1 MVLTLDVCADVALSG
16 CVSAALA
23 SLLYSLG
30 LLPFTVVFLTSW
42 AIAAAVCILM
52 ASLYVSSAGKAV
64 LITGC
69 DSGFGFALAQHLDTL
84 GFRVMAGCLA
94 LDGEGANQLR
104 ASASPRLHTIQLD
117 VTSTDEVG
125 RAVQEVED
133 LILEGEVLW
142 AVVNNAGLS
151 TFGEVEWVQE
161 HTFRKILDVNVMGMV
176 AVTKAFL
183 PFIRQAKG
191 RVVNMAS
198 MYGRMGNVM
207 RGPYV
212 LSKYAVEGFT
222 DCLRQ
227 EMRPWGVAVSLIEPG
242 NYVAAT
248 NILTNDNV
256 RAHGE
261 AMWAAMSQR
270 LRHDYTQHYFA
281 TTIERMLGYTNGGY
295 RNIGPVLEAIT
306 AAITHASPRTR
317 YMPMDAVSYFKVFV
331 NTHLPEYIY
340 DHYCTTIPRSHPVAA
355 ASS

>member
-1 MVLTLDVCADVALSG
+1 MHVLDVTRS
-16 CVSAALA
+16 SSFP
-23 SLLYSLG
+23 SL
-30 LLPFTVVFLTSW
+30 
-42 AIAAAVCILM
+42 
-52 ASLYVSSAGKAV
+52 
-64 LITGC
+64 
-69 DSGFGFALAQHLDTL
+69 Q

-222 DCLRQ
+222 DCLSGIIIIIVIIIIIIIIIIVIIIIIIICSDSRIHVSVLPACCERIVQYRQ
-227 EMRPWGVAVSLIEPG
+227 NGNNPAGTYIVA
-242 NYVAAT
+242 
-248 NILTNDNV
+248 
-256 RAHGE
+256 
-261 AMWAAMSQR
+261 
-270 LRHDYTQHYFA
+270 
-281 TTIERMLGYTNGGY
+281 
-295 RNIGPVLEAIT
+295 T
-306 AAITHASPRTR
+306 A
-317 YMPMDAVSYFKVFV
+317 
-331 NTHLPEYIY
+331 
-340 DHYCTTIPRSHPVAA
+340 
-355 ASS
+355 